1 MGIFKR
7 MADILRANINDL
19 LSRAEDPEKMLN
31 QMLVEMREQLADA
44 KRQVAVAIADERKL
58 RRQLDLQNE
67 ESTKWE
73 QRAMAALQAGK
84 EDLAKQALS
93 QRNSAQE
100 LGKQYQE
107 QWEKQA
113 EAVEALKNALK
124 ALNLKIED
132 AKRRKD
138 LLIAR
143 QKRAQAQKQIQETL
157 QGIGDH
163 SAFETFERMEQKVM
177 QQEAEAEAAVD
188 LNKELS
194 GLNLDEQFA
203 QLDVTDLDGDL
214 AELRQRMGMSDSQV
228 RSVEVDLSAGDAK

>member
-58 RRQLDLQNE
+58 RRQLDMQLE

-163 SAFETFERMEQKVM
+163 SDKRPRCRPAIWIC
-177 QQEAEAEAAVD
+177 
-188 LNKELS
+188 S
-194 GLNLDEQFA
+194 GCARHACLHPHSPA
-203 QLDVTDLDGDL
+203 
-214 AELRQRMGMSDSQV
+214 
-228 RSVEVDLSAGDAK
+228 

>member
-31 QMLVEMREQLADA
+31 QMLIEMREQLADA

-58 RRQLDLQNE
+58 RRQLDMQNE
-67 ESTKWE
+67 ESAKWE

-84 EDLAKQALS
+84 EDLAKQALG
-93 QRNSAQE
+93 QRNTAQE
-100 LGKQYQE
+100 LAKQYQE

-163 SAFETFERMEQKVM
+163 SAFETFERMEQRVM

-188 LNKELS
+188 INKELA
-194 GLNLDEQFA
+194 GTNLEEQFA
-203 QLDVTDLDGDL
+203 QLDTTDLDGDL
-214 AELRQRMGMSDSQV
+214 AELRSRMGMGDSQV

>member
-58 RRQLDLQNE
+58 RRQLDMQLE

-203 QLDVTDLDGDL
+203 ELDVTDLDGDL

-228 RSVEVDLSAGDAK
+228 RSVEVDLNAGDAK